1 MKKIFYTVIM
11 LPALF
16 LVIGMTA
23 YARDNMQCRG
33 NGPDR
38 LLHIKIQQIFEV
50 LDNKAMPEKDKEVK
64 LQAIVDPIFNY
75 RLMAKLTLG
84 RKYWPKFSKAQQDQ
98 FTDLFIKRLKASYF
112 DKISLYSGNVHADVE
127 CLGVE
132 PAGKKA
138 VVPVTVTA
146 KGTTIDIRYYFY
158 RFPDG
163 WKVYDVEIKGVSIV
177 SSYRAQFDQVLSHGS
192 IEDLL
197 KALKAPLPAKTEKPV
212 EKTNAKP
219 DAPK

>member
-1 MKKIFYTVIM
+1 MKKIFYTVII
-11 LPALF
+11 LPVIF
-16 LVIGMTA
+16 LLIGMTA
-23 YARDNMQCRG
+23 YARETLQCQG

-38 LLHIKIQQIFEV
+38 LLHIKIHQILEV
-50 LDNKAMPEKDKEVK
+50 LENKTLSLETKESK

-75 RLMAKLTLG
+75 PLMAKLTLG
-84 RKYWPKFSKAQQDQ
+84 RKYWPALSKTQQDQ

-146 KGTTIDIRYYFY
+146 KGTTIDIRYSFY
-158 RFPDG
+158 RFPAG
-163 WKVYDVEIKGVSIV
+163 WKVYDVEIQGVSIV
-177 SSYRAQFDQVLSHGS
+177 SSYRAQFEQVLSHGT
-192 IEDLL
+192 IDDLMN
-197 KALKAPLPAKTEKPV
+197 ALKAPLPAKTEKPA
-212 EKTNAKP
+212 ETTTAKP